1 MGAPDQLKFQ
11 CKCGSVRGVV
21 DRATPDE
28 GDHVVCHCS
37 DCQALP
43 AFLGATDRILDENGG
58 TALYQSR
65 CARLEIREGKE
76 NLAGLHLTEKPTLRW
91 YAKCCDTPM
100 FNTYAN
106 GRIPYVTTLLANC
119 ETPGREHLGKPLGHL
134 FLGDATGDTSGLEP
148 LSMGRLM
155 RRFFKRMVKDYFS
168 GDRRRNPLFD
178 SETLEPISPPR
189 RLSPQ
194 ERESITR

>member
-21 DRATPDE
+21 EHARPDE
-28 GDHVVCHCS
+28 GDFVVCHCS

-43 AFLGATDRILDENGG
+43 AFLGAADRILDEHGG

-65 CARLEIREGKE
+65 CARLILREGKE
-76 NLAGLHLTEKPTLRW
+76 KLTGLHLTEKPTLRW
-91 YAKCCDTPM
+91 YASCCDTPM

-119 ETPGREHLGKPLGHL
+119 EAADRERLGKPLGHL

-148 LSMGRLM
+148 LSIGRLM
-155 RRFFKRMVKDYFS
+155 RRFFMRMVKDYFS

-178 SETLEPISPPR
+178 SETLEPITPPR